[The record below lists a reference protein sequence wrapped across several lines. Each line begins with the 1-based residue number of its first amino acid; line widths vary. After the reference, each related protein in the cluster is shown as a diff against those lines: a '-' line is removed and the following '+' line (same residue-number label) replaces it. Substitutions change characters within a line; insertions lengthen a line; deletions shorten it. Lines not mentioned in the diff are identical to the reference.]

1 MSKTRRN
8 DIILIECAGGYWI
21 RGFESRQENAIATIK
36 KKTGGSLKELRESLQ
51 FCV

>member
-21 RGFESRQENAIATIK
+21 LGFESRREHAIATIK
-36 KKTGGSLKELRESLQ
+36 NGGSHKELGESLQ
-51 FCV
+51 FYA